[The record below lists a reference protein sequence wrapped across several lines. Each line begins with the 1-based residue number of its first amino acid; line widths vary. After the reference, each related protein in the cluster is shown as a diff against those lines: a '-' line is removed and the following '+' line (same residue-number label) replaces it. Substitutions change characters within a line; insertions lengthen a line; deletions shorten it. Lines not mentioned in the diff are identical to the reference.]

1 MYIVLQPFFKKK
13 FQLVWLCKH
22 LQPII
27 INNAKHKKIKFVGLC
42 QCKPE
47 NSVDLIKIE
56 GKKKT
61 KFTLK
66 MLCKMNTK
74 LVNNNNKM
82 LHYRIIAIS
91 WQ

>member
-1 MYIVLQPFFKKK
+1 MQNTSKL
-13 FQLVWLCKH
+13 
-22 LQPII
+22 
-27 INNAKHKKIKFVGLC
+27 NFVGLC

-56 GKKKT
+56 GKKT

-74 LVNNNNKM
+74 LVNNNNNKM
-82 LHYRIIAIS
+82 LHYRIIAVS

>member
-1 MYIVLQPFFKKK
+1 MEQICILFYNLFKKK
-13 FQLVWLCKH
+13 KLQLVWLCKH

-56 GKKKT
+56 GKKKPSS
-61 KFTLK
+61 L
-66 MLCKMNTK
+66 
-74 LVNNNNKM
+74 
-82 LHYRIIAIS
+82 
-91 WQ
+91 

>member
-1 MYIVLQPFFKKK
+1 MQNKS
-13 FQLVWLCKH
+13 
-22 LQPII
+22 
-27 INNAKHKKIKFVGLC
+27 KFVGLC

-56 GKKKT
+56 GKKT
-61 KFTLK
+61 QVHFK

-74 LVNNNNKM
+74 LVNNNKT
-82 LHYRIIAIS
+82 LHYRIIAVS

>member
-1 MYIVLQPFFKKK
+1 MHNKSKL
-13 FQLVWLCKH
+13 
-22 LQPII
+22 
-27 INNAKHKKIKFVGLC
+27 NFVGLRP
-42 QCKPE
+42 CKPE

-74 LVNNNNKM
+74 LVNNNKI
-82 LHYRIIAIS
+82 LHYRIIAVS